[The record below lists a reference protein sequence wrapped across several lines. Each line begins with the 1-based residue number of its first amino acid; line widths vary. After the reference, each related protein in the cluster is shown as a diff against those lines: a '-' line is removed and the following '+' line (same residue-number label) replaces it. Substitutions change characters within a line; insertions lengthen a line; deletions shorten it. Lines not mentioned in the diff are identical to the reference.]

1 MTKRILVLAAFAA
14 LIGAS
19 SAQGFGGGGGQRN
32 MMRMFQ
38 GSKMA
43 TLMLLGREDVQG
55 ELKVTDDQKAKLDA
69 LRTGARDRFRT
80 VFTSV
85 PRTDDQEAMMKAV
98 GEKMQSLM
106 DSMTKETLA
115 ILDDNQKKR
124 LNQLGVQVA
133 GSLAIMQP
141 DIAKELNVTAAQKAK
156 IDDLQRLQGEANQG
170 IWERVGNQEID
181 RDEATEMMGKNG
193 KILEESVLKIL
204 TDDQRKKLKE
214 MSGEPFAFKD
224 PKPGTPGSFPRPG
237 GGGA

>member
-14 LIGAS
+14 LVSAS
-19 SAQGFGGGGGQRN
+19 SAQGFGGGGQRG

-43 TLMLLGREDVQG
+43 TVMLLGREDVQG

-69 LRTGARDRFRT
+69 LKTGARDRFRT
-80 VFTSV
+80 VAMSV
-85 PRTDDQEAMMKAV
+85 PRTDDQEANMKAM
-98 GEKMQSLM
+98 GEKMQALM

-115 ILDDNQKKR
+115 ILDDAQKKR

-133 GSLAIMQP
+133 GSLAVLQP
-141 DIAKELNVTAAQKAK
+141 DISKELNVTAAQKAK

-224 PKPGTPGSFPRPG
+224 PKPGTPGSFGRPG
-237 GGGA
+237 GGRA